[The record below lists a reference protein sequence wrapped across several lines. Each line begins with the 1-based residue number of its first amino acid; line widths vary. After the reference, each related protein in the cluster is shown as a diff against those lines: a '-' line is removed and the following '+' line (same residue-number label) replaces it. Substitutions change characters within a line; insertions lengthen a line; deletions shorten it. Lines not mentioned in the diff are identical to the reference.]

1 MFNWGLKKKDNE
13 MNTRFAIFA
22 LLASAA
28 FVMTVHGASA
38 TSADLRPADA
48 KTSAIAITA
57 VSGQSGVTEGAKNF
71 IASMGDRG
79 INFLGNESMSVEAKK
94 AEFSQLLNDS
104 FDMSTIGRFSLGT
117 YWKSATPAQ
126 QQEYQKLFKNM
137 IVKVYSKRFSDYKGQ
152 KFDVRSARPEG
163 KDSVVTSFIVPTDGP
178 QVQVDWRVRNK
189 GGSYK
194 VVDIIV
200 EGVSMSQTQRA
211 DFASVIQRG
220 GGKVDVLL
228 QHLRQQ

>member
-1 MFNWGLKKKDNE
+1 
-13 MNTRFAIFA
+13 MNTGFGKFT
-22 LLASAA
+22 LACA
-28 FVMTVHGASA
+28 
-38 TSADLRPADA
+38 
-48 KTSAIAITA
+48 AIAITMA
-57 VSGQSGVTEGAKNF
+57 SSGAMAAGPVASIDAPVSASAGVILVADQAEGAKNF

-117 YWKSATPAQ
+117 YWKTATPAQ
-126 QQEYQKLFKNM
+126 QQEYQKLFNTM

-163 KDSVVTSFIVPTDGP
+163 KDSVVTSFIVPSDGP

-194 VVDIIV
+194 VVDVII
-200 EGVSMSQTQRA
+200 EGVSMSLTQRS
-211 DFASVIQRG
+211 DFSSVIQQG
-220 GGKVDVLL
+220 GGDVQSLL
-228 QHLRQQ
+228 VHLRGQQ

>member
-1 MFNWGLKKKDNE
+1 MK
-13 MNTRFAIFA
+13 TRFVKFA
-22 LLASAA
+22 LLGACAAAIFTAQSASAS
-28 FVMTVHGASA
+28 T
-38 TSADLRPADA
+38 DLRLDAPAA
-48 KTSAIAITA
+48 PVIVVTA
-57 VSGQSGVTEGAKNF
+57 NAGVAEGAKNF

-79 INFLGNESMSVEAKK
+79 INFLGNEGMSQDAKK
-94 AEFSQLLNDS
+94 AEFRNLLNDS
-104 FDMSTIGRFSLGT
+104 FDMNTIGRFSLGN

-126 QQEYQKLFKNM
+126 QQEYLKLFNNM

-152 KFDVRSARPEG
+152 KFEVRSARPEN
-163 KDSVVTSFIVPTDGP
+163 KDTVVTSFIIPSDGP

-200 EGVSMSQTQRA
+200 EGVSMSQTQLA
-211 DFASVIQRG
+211 DFASVLQRG

>member
-1 MFNWGLKKKDNE
+1 MKTAFK
-13 MNTRFAIFA
+13 TFI
-22 LLASAA
+22 LAG
-28 FVMTVHGASA
+28 VA
-38 TSADLRPADA
+38 TATILGTPAQAADLR
-48 KTSAIAITA
+48 A
-57 VSGQSGVTEGAKNF
+57 VNTQDNIVLVAGQTEGAKSF

-79 INFLGNESMSVEAKK
+79 INFLGNGSMSAQAKS
-94 AEFSQLLNDS
+94 AEFSRLLNDS
-104 FDMSTIGRFSLGT
+104 FDMSTIGRFALGT
-117 YWKSATPAQ
+117 YWNQATPAQ
-126 QQEYQKLFKNM
+126 QQEYQKLFKQM
-137 IVKVYSKRFSDYKGQ
+137 IVKVYSRRFSEYNGQ
-152 KFDVRSARPEG
+152 KFEVKSSRQENE

-200 EGVSMSQTQRA
+200 EGVSMSMTQRA

-228 QHLRQQ
+228 DHLRQQ

>member
-1 MFNWGLKKKDNE
+1 
-13 MNTRFAIFA
+13 MNIRLTKFA
-22 LLASAA
+22 LLATAA
-28 FVMTVHGASA
+28 LCVGAHAASA
-38 TSADLRPADA
+38 STSDMRVQTAVP
-48 KTSAIAITA
+48 SIIAITA
-57 VSGQSGVTEGAKNF
+57 AAGQNNVTEGAKNF

-79 INFLGNESMSVEAKK
+79 INFLGNESMTQQAKT
-94 AEFSQLLNDS
+94 AEFRRLLNDS
-104 FDMSTIGRFSLGT
+104 FDMNTIARFSLGT
-117 YWKSATPAQ
+117 YWRTATPAQ
-126 QQEYQKLFKNM
+126 QQEYLKLFNNM

-152 KFDVRSARPEG
+152 KFEVRSARAAEG
-163 KDSVVTSFIVPTDGP
+163 KDSVVTSFIVPSDGP

-211 DFASVIQRG
+211 DFSSVIQRG
-220 GGKVDVLL
+220 GGKIDALL

>member
-1 MFNWGLKKKDNE
+1 MK
-13 MNTRFAIFA
+13 TRFVKFA
-22 LLASAA
+22 LLGVCTAA
-28 FVMTVHGASA
+28 IFTAHGASA
-38 TSADLRPADA
+38 STDLRANASSPHV
-48 KTSAIAITA
+48 IAVTA
-57 VSGQSGVTEGAKNF
+57 NAGVTEGAKNF

-79 INFLGNESMSVEAKK
+79 INFLGNESMTQEAKT
-94 AEFSQLLNDS
+94 AEFRKLLNES
-104 FDMSTIGRFSLGT
+104 FDMNTIGRFSLGNN
-117 YWKSATPAQ
+117 WNKATTAE
-126 QQEYQKLFKNM
+126 QQEYLKLFNNM

-152 KFDVRSARPEG
+152 KFDVRSARPEN
-163 KDSVVTSFIVPTDGP
+163 KDTVVTSFIVPSDGP

-220 GGKVDVLL
+220 GGKIDTLL

>member
-1 MFNWGLKKKDNE
+1 MIS
-13 MNTRFAIFA
+13 RFKTLA
-22 LLASAA
+22 LASAA
-28 FVMTVHGASA
+28 IVLVTGATSA
-38 TSADLRPADA
+38 MASSSADLRAA
-48 KTSAIAITA
+48 QSASQAIDVA
-57 VSGQSGVTEGAKNF
+57 VSPAAEGAKNF

-79 INFLGNESMSVEAKK
+79 INFLGNASMSQDAKK
-94 AEFSQLLNDS
+94 AEFRQLLNDS
-104 FDMSTIGRFSLGT
+104 FDMNTIGRFSLGT
-117 YWKSATPAQ
+117 YWKAASPAQ
-126 QQEYQKLFKNM
+126 QQEYLRLFNNM

-163 KDSVVTSFIVPTDGP
+163 KDSIVTSFIVPNDGP

-200 EGVSMSQTQRA
+200 EGVSMSQTQRS

-228 QHLRQQ
+228 QHLRGQ

>member
-1 MFNWGLKKKDNE
+1 MKTCFTK
-13 MNTRFAIFA
+13 FA
-22 LLASAA
+22 LAGVSAA
-28 FVMTVHGASA
+28 ILFTAHSAAAS
-38 TSADLRPADA
+38 TDLRAPVTTNA
-48 KTSAIAITA
+48 SVIAITA
-57 VSGQSGVTEGAKNF
+57 ASGQNNVTEGAKNF

-79 INFLGNESMSVEAKK
+79 INFLGDTSMSQEAKK

-104 FDMSTIGRFSLGT
+104 FDMNTIGRFSLGT
-117 YWKSATPAQ
+117 YWRTATPAQ
-126 QQEYQKLFKNM
+126 QKEYLSLFNQM
-137 IVKVYSKRFSDYKGQ
+137 IIKVYSKRFSDYKGQ
-152 KFDVRSARPEG
+152 KFEVRSARVEG
-163 KDSVVTSFIVPTDGP
+163 KDSLVTSFIVPNDGP

-200 EGVSMSQTQRA
+200 EGVSMAQTQRA

>member
-1 MFNWGLKKKDNE
+1 MK
-13 MNTRFAIFA
+13 TRFVKFA
-22 LLASAA
+22 LLGVCTAA
-28 FVMTVHGASA
+28 IFTAQGASA
-38 TSADLRPADA
+38 STDLRVNASP
-48 KTSAIAITA
+48 SHVIA
-57 VSGQSGVTEGAKNF
+57 VSANAGVTEGAKNF

-79 INFLGNESMSVEAKK
+79 INFLGNENMTQQAKT
-94 AEFSQLLNDS
+94 AEFRSLLNES
-104 FDMSTIGRFSLGT
+104 FDMNTIGRFSLGT
-117 YWKSATPAQ
+117 HWRTATPAQ
-126 QQEYQKLFKNM
+126 QQEYLKLFNNM
-137 IVKVYSKRFSDYKGQ
+137 IVKVYAQRFSDYKGQ
-152 KFDVRSARPEG
+152 KFDVRSARADN
-163 KDSVVTSFIVPTDGP
+163 KDTIVTSFIVPTSGP

-220 GGKVDVLL
+220 GGKIDVLL